1 MSRQVAKSMYVDGM
15 GSAPNSPCENYR
27 SLLDSRSSS
36 PTLSNRSVSPSVVR
50 NRRSQSTRSD
60 DSSKAIVRQTKSSTI
75 RRANSML
82 VSSVGS
88 PSLPS
93 VANNLRTARRSSRG
107 VQRSESTL
115 KSTHGAR
122 CSRNLDLINNNTE
135 NKDVMQRLP
144 GKRRPVTIGSA

>member
-1 MSRQVAKSMYVDGM
+1 
-15 GSAPNSPCENYR
+15 
-27 SLLDSRSSS
+27 
-36 PTLSNRSVSPSVVR
+36 
-50 NRRSQSTRSD
+50 
-60 DSSKAIVRQTKSSTI
+60 
-75 RRANSML
+75 ML

-93 VANNLRTARRSSRG
+93 IANNLRTARRSSRG

-122 CSRNLDLINNNTE
+122 YSRNLDLINNNTE